1 MPSDIVTRFKEKY
14 ENLAGHVHLCKSEGE
29 AVARVAEI
37 CADSGAGRV
46 AVGEFA
52 DGLGEPVTIGLGSA
66 GLDVYGPDFLAS
78 DLPEGIDRAAV
89 GVSGPAFVIAESGT
103 LVEFA
108 TNDAYRLVST
118 LPRVH
123 VGVFREQDII
133 DTLRESGPR
142 VKAYF
147 DENPRNATVTFISGP
162 SRTADIEM
170 KLTLGVHG
178 PEVTHAVVIIDRAGE
193 DG

>member
-14 ENLAGHVHLCKSEGE
+14 EILAGHVHLCATVEE
-29 AVARVAEI
+29 AAVRAAEI
-37 CADSGAGRV
+37 CSESGAEHV
-46 AVGEFA
+46 VVGEFA
-52 DGLGEPVTIGLGSA
+52 DGLAEPIVSGLDSA
-66 GLDVYGPDFLAS
+66 GLDVAGPDFKAS
-78 DLPEGIDRAAV
+78 EVPAAIDRADV

-108 TNDAYRLVST
+108 TNDVFRLVST

-123 VGVFREQDII
+123 VGVFREQDLI
-133 DTLRESGPR
+133 DTLKESGLR

-147 DENPRNATVTFISGP
+147 DANSENATVTFISGP

-178 PEVTHAVVIIDRAGE
+178 PEVTHAVVIEA
-193 DG
+193 

>member
-1 MPSDIVTRFKEKY
+1 MAGDTLTRFKDKFEI
-14 ENLAGHVHLCKSEGE
+14 LSGHVHLCATESE
-29 AVARVAEI
+29 AATRAAEL
-37 CADSGAGRV
+37 CKESGAGRV

-52 DGLGEPVTIGLGSA
+52 DGLFDPIVTALTAA
-66 GLDVYGPDFLAS
+66 GLEVYGPPFKGDE
-78 DLPEGIDRAAV
+78 LPQGIDQAAV
-89 GVSGPAFVIAESGT
+89 GVSGPSFVISESGT

-108 TNDAYRLVST
+108 TNDAFRLVST

-123 VGVFREQDII
+123 VAVFRENDLI

-147 DENPRNATVTFISGP
+147 DAHPADATVTFISGP

-178 PEVTHAVVIIDRAGE
+178 PEVVHAVVIE
-193 DG
+193 N

>member
-1 MPSDIVTRFKEKY
+1 MAIDLVERFKQKY
-14 ENLAGHVHLCKSEGE
+14 ELLAGHVHVCAAVEE
-29 AVARVAEI
+29 AVSAVVKVCR
-37 CADSGAGRV
+37 DSEAARV
-46 AVGEFA
+46 AVGEFG
-52 DGLGEPVTIGLGSA
+52 DGLSDPVIAGLSSA
-66 GLDVYGPDFLAS
+66 GFEVYGPEFRGEE
-78 DLPEGIDRAAV
+78 LPHGIDRAAV
-89 GVSGPAFVIAESGT
+89 GVSGPAFAIAESGT

-123 VGVFREQDII
+123 VGVFCEQDLIE
-133 DTLRESGPR
+133 TLRESGPR

-147 DENPRNATVTFISGP
+147 DANPENATVTFISGP

-178 PEVTHAVVIIDRAGE
+178 PEVAHAVIVRA
-193 DG
+193 